1 MRSPSR
7 VTSHQPIEMKVQPVD
22 DDGLRFPPNP
32 LHARFRLCPF
42 PFGPTVIYARC
53 VLSPGDRRGGGNDIK
68 TRPSMLARFV
78 ASSSFLQIKG
88 RVMQLQLPSVSR
100 RRGVR

>member
-1 MRSPSR
+1 MMMGSAFPQTLYTLAFAYAHFLS
-7 VTSHQPIEMKVQPVD
+7 VQPSSTQDVYS
-22 DDGLRFPPNP
+22 
-32 LHARFRLCPF
+32 RL
-42 PFGPTVIYARC
+42 VI
-53 VLSPGDRRGGGNDIK
+53 VVGGNDIK